1 MKVLYFCSAQENGE
15 VADHRGAGHPAV
27 QGCPERHPA
36 RGAQGEIRSRI
47 QEDSLHMFEHGWCL
61 FWGGAPLLVGVKK
74 ETKWKRKRG
83 LWFKRWFSHIET
95 NPHVTARPW
104 PHLPGFKPE
113 EGIATLGSTWL
124 EIGLEVF
131 QDTTMN
137 WELVELPP
145 FSVKVRRSQPRCG
158 YPP

>member
-1 MKVLYFCSAQENGE
+1 MKEVRYFCSAQENGE

-47 QEDSLHMFEHGWCL
+47 QEDWLHMFEHGWCL

-104 PHLPGFKPE
+104 PRPAWIETRGRYRNPRLHMAGDWPRGFSGHNHELGAGRAPAFLS
-113 EGIATLGSTWL
+113 EG
-124 EIGLEVF
+124 
-131 QDTTMN
+131 
-137 WELVELPP
+137 
-145 FSVKVRRSQPRCG
+145 
-158 YPP
+158 